1 MNFTVS
7 YDKIKTMQER
17 RLNSIPYSMSNYP
30 VNTRRRNLAEQVVET
45 LQQSIVSG
53 HLRPNER
60 LVEWKIAEMLGVSRT
75 PVREALKL
83 LEITG
88 YAKTLPNGG
97 VVVSDDSAGHIKN
110 LYEIREALETMAIKL
125 ACQRATEDQVKSVE
139 ECYNRMVEAI
149 NSRDVEKYLELH
161 FDFHV
166 GLCAGCGNERLLSLI
181 RWFRYQYF
189 DRKLARVFHS
199 RDWGV
204 FIKDHKTVLEALVER
219 NPRRAE
225 RAVHRD
231 FKNGQR
237 IASKRL

>member
-1 MNFTVS
+1 LNLLVS
-7 YDKIKTMQER
+7 YEMTKTMPKR
-17 RLNSIPYSMSNYP
+17 KLKSIPHSVSNYP
-30 VNTRRRNLAEQVVET
+30 ANTRRRNLTEQVVET
-45 LQQSIVSG
+45 LQQSIVTG
-53 HLRPNER
+53 KLRPNER

-88 YAKTLPNGG
+88 YAKILPNGG
-97 VVVSDDSAGHIKN
+97 VVVSDDSASHVRS

-125 ACQRATEDQVKSVE
+125 ACQRATEDQVNQVE

-149 NSRDVEKYLELH
+149 NSKDAEKYLESH

-189 DRKLARVFHS
+189 DRRLARVFHS

-204 FIKDHKTVLEALVER
+204 FIKDHKTVLEALMER

-237 IASKRL
+237 RALKRL